1 MKMKIEFEK
10 PKQAV
15 HFADLEIGTVFR
27 DLETETI
34 NIKTE
39 RFDNE
44 WDVINSVD
52 LFSGQLSYFSDD
64 AKIDPVEATLYVK
77 E

>member
-1 MKMKIEFEK
+1 MKIEYKK

-15 HFADLEIGTVFR
+15 HFADLEIGTIFC
-27 DLETETI
+27 DPETETI
-34 NIKTE
+34 NMKTE

-44 WDVINSVD
+44 WDVVNSVD
-52 LFSGQLSYFSDD
+52 LFSGQLSYFSND
-64 AKIDPVEATLYVK
+64 AKINPVEATLYIK

>member
-1 MKMKIEFEK
+1 MKIEFEK

-27 DLETETI
+27 VPKTESVH
-34 NIKTE
+34 IKTE
-39 RFDNE
+39 RFFDNE
-44 WDVINSVD
+44 WTTINSVD
-52 LFSGQLSYFSDD
+52 LFSGEFSYFPDD